1 MLVPSRGSDQFNVR
15 LPPGLRQKISELART
30 NMRSMNSEIV
40 FHLEKA
46 IALQANNQIKEQ
58 ASTENKT
65 APESAPTL

>member
-15 LPPGLRQKISELART
+15 LPPGLREKISDLAKN

-46 IALQANNQIKEQ
+46 VRSQSE
-58 ASTENKT
+58 ASIHET
-65 APESAPTL
+65 APESAGTLARA